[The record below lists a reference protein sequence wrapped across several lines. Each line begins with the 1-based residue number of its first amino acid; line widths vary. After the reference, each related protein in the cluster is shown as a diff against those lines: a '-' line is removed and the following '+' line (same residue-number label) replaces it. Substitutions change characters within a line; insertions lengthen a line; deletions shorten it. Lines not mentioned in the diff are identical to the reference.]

1 MRNVVMPA
9 HRRYRFSWLWE
20 RCATE
25 AERRGLSSF
34 GMLVPGPCEGLY
46 DSNRPRMDFDVRE
59 DRIVAT
65 FRLRSALRTATG
77 DVSLIELREGREDYS
92 AS

>member
-1 MRNVVMPA
+1 MPA

-20 RCATE
+20 SCATE

-34 GMLVPGPCEGLY
+34 GVLVPGPCEGFC

-59 DRIVAT
+59 DRMVAT
-65 FRLRSALRTATG
+65 LRLRSAFRAATG
-77 DVSLIELREGREDYS
+77 DVSLIDPREGI
-92 AS
+92 